1 MAAMVLS
8 EADMAECFRILHTEW
23 SSGWGGQEQRIVQ
36 ECRKMIELGHTVIL
50 ACQPGSG
57 ILAKAREQGVPVEE
71 VTIRAGWDLK
81 AIMKLCRVI
90 RKHRIGIVNTHS
102 GKDTWVG
109 GVAAKLCGAR
119 FFRTRHLSI
128 PLSSSPFNFIH
139 HLADGTIT
147 TGVAIRDAMIATNG
161 IPPDRIVSIATG
173 VNTERFNP
181 DAVTKSDALMLE
193 LGLRRDDPV
202 ITMVAVL
209 RSMKRHDIL
218 LNAAKRV
225 LSEIP
230 NVQFLVVGDGPM
242 RENLQNL
249 TRELDIENNVIF
261 CGHRADVPHILALSD
276 IVVLTSDRFEGV
288 PQSLS
293 QAMAMARPVVASPIG
308 SIPELIEDGATGLF
322 AETGRPESFA
332 DRMLRLLGDEQLRT
346 RLGAAARRH
355 ILEHY
360 TEDIMARTTT
370 EFYTRMGGRAS

>member
-1 MAAMVLS
+1 
-8 EADMAECFRILHTEW
+8 MAECFRIMHTEW
-23 SSGWGGQEQRIVQ
+23 SSGWGGQEQRIVL
-36 ECRKMIELGHTVIL
+36 ECKKMIELGHTVIL

-57 ILAKAREQGVPVEE
+57 ILAKAREQGIPVEE
-71 VTIRAGWDLK
+71 VAIRAGWDLK
-81 AIMKLCRVI
+81 AIVKLCKVI
-90 RKHRIGIVNTHS
+90 RKHRIEIVNTHS

-109 GVAAKLCGAR
+109 GLAAKLCGAK

-147 TGVAIRDAMIATNG
+147 TGIAIRDTMIATNG
-161 IPPDRIVSIATG
+161 LPPDRVVSIATG

-181 DAVTKSDALMLE
+181 DTVAKSDTLMLE

-230 NVQFLVVGDGPM
+230 NAQFLVVGDGPM
-242 RENLQNL
+242 REIFQNL
-249 TRELDIENNVIF
+249 AQELGIENNVIF
-261 CGHRADVPHILALSD
+261 CGHRTDVPDILALSD

-293 QAMAMARPVVASPIG
+293 QAMAMARPIVASPIG
-308 SIPELIEDGATGLF
+308 SIPELIEDGTTGLF
-322 AETGRPESFA
+322 AETGSPESFA
-332 DRMLRLLGDEQLRT
+332 EMILRLLGDEQLRIK
-346 RLGAAARRH
+346 LGSAARHH
-355 ILEHY
+355 ILKHY
-360 TEDIMARTTT
+360 TDDIMARTTT
-370 EFYTRMGGRAS
+370 EFYTRISGRLT